1 MPKYYKVIAENRK
14 ARHDFEVLEVYKAGV
29 ALRGSEVKSI
39 RLGKVNLRDSF
50 GKVQGGEIWL
60 WNVHITPYSK
70 TGTEQL
76 DPTRARK
83 LLLKNDELSKIIG
96 KATQKG
102 YTLIP
107 LKIYFDGDWAKVDL
121 ALCKAKKLYEKKS
134 AIKERDI
141 IREADKELRERNK

>member
-14 ARHDFEVLEVYKAGV
+14 ARHDFEIIEVYKAGL
-29 ALRGSEVKSI
+29 ALKGSEVKSI

-60 WNVHITPYSK
+60 WNMHITPYGKS
-70 TGTEQL
+70 GVNQV
-76 DPTRARK
+76 DPTRSRK
-83 LLLKNDELSKIIG
+83 LLLKNDELGKIIG

-141 IREADKELRERNK
+141 IRETDKELRERNK

>member
-14 ARHDFEVLEVYKAGV
+14 ARHDFEVLEVFKAGL
-29 ALRGSEVKSI
+29 ALRGSEVKSV

-60 WNVHITPYSK
+60 WNMHITPYDK
-70 TGTEQL
+70 TGVGQL
-76 DPTRARK
+76 DPVRSRK
-83 LLLKNDELSKIIG
+83 LLLKGGELGKIIG
-96 KATQKG
+96 KAAQKG

-141 IREADKELRERNK
+141 IRETDKELRERNK